1 MKKFS
6 SITGQKVG
14 EEPKKE
20 ARTHNE
26 EEVFRYKVM
35 GLMEDLL
42 SVRTYGPVDR
52 YLRAGSIKIAG
63 KEELLD
69 ALMSLMTEKSSKDQ
83 SKLLEGLKSEIK
95 DWKAIDSKKAQLEE
109 SANSSIL
116 KERRKVASMLEKY
129 GSDEG
134 TLEMMASQAAS
145 KLEIESAEARA
156 LAAREMAFSDCANSK
171 KLEKIAVA
179 FEARVEALRS

>member
-14 EEPKKE
+14 EEPKRE
-20 ARTHNE
+20 ARPLNE
-26 EEVFRYKVM
+26 EELFRHKVM
-35 GLMEDLL
+35 GLMEELL

-95 DWKAIDSKKAQLEE
+95 DWQAIDSKKKQIEE
-109 SANSSIL
+109 SANSSL
-116 KERRKVASMLEKY
+116 AKERRKVASMLEKY

-134 TLEMMASQAAS
+134 TLEMVASRFPKLVVAA
-145 KLEIESAEARA
+145 KARA
-156 LAAREMAFSDCANSK
+156 LAAREMAFSDSANSK
-171 KLEKIAVA
+171 KLEKIAAA
-179 FEARVEALRS
+179 FEARAEALRS